1 MNQNFSGDIRD
12 VMFSKII
19 NKSFAAQIS
28 VNSAG
33 IIAGSQNAHNKL
45 IKLELDIEYLAA
57 EGAEA
62 EPGNVIARFTGN
74 AKKITSAEDIIMGS
88 LMKTSGIAT
97 ATNNAVKLAQ
107 GKIRIVSG
115 AWKKMPLEMKQSVRE
130 AIVTGGGAFRILDV
144 PFVYLDKNY
153 VRIFGSIAEALKS
166 AEPLID
172 SFKVVQLRGEMKSIE
187 DETLEAVIN
196 GAQVLMVDT
205 GEITDVQTTN
215 RVLVELGLRNQKQV
229 AFAGGVK
236 IASIPDYLEQ
246 GIDILDI
253 GAQIVDAPLLD
264 MKMDVLN

>member
-12 VMFSKII
+12 VLFSKII
-19 NKSFAAQIS
+19 EKKFAAQVS
-28 VNSAG
+28 VESAG
-33 IIAGSQNAHNKL
+33 IIAGSQNAYNKL
-45 IKLELDIEYLAA
+45 IKLELNVEYLAA
-57 EGAEA
+57 DGAMVES
-62 EPGNVIARFTGN
+62 GNVIARFKGN
-74 AKKITSAEDIIMGS
+74 AKKITTAEDIIMGS
-88 LMKTSGIAT
+88 LMKPSGIAT
-97 ATNNAVKLAQ
+97 AMNRAVKLAQ

-130 AIVTGGGAFRILDV
+130 AIVIGGGAFRILDL

-166 AEPLID
+166 AEPLTD
-172 SFKVVQLRGEMKSIE
+172 SFKVVQLRGEMKSIA
-187 DETLEAVIN
+187 DETVEAAVN

-205 GEITDVQTTN
+205 GKISDVQVAN
-215 RVLVELGLRNQKQV
+215 RVLAELGLRNQKQV

-253 GAQIVDAPLLD
+253 GVQIVDAPLLD
-264 MKMDVLN
+264 MKMDVLK